1 MAGFGGNSMNTQLPS
16 HFLSAMSKMPKRHE
30 LHSTQ
35 EFEIRDFPTAVLPPI
50 LENMVKEV
58 ARITQTPESMAGCL
72 SLGIVGASIGK
83 GLKLRGH
90 ANRPTGGNLYILISA
105 DSGTGKTVCA
115 KEIFKP
121 FIEFDQYLLDE
132 WINEELPGLET
143 SEIQLKEEISS
154 ALREWRQMEPG
165 LEKEQ
170 ALVGIA
176 QTKKELNGIKAQ
188 INHPPRL
195 YVENV
200 TSERLAHLLSNQP
213 NECLAS
219 LSSDAADCIEILAG
233 RYQKKETTDEGIYL
247 KGFSGDPCRVD
258 RVNGRAVNLKSPH
271 LTVCWL
277 TQPDKLQ
284 QLFSVRRFTDGGFMP
299 RFLAF
304 HTGCQPQERL
314 KNIEAIPSGVEL
326 EYEKLIKSL
335 AERFLSSDT
344 TDITS
349 LSKEAQETYRNYY
362 NEVVRKRR
370 QGGELSDVNSY
381 AARWE
386 ENALRLG
393 LVLHA
398 AEHGKT
404 AASKTIT
411 NQTAERSIELIDWFS
426 EQQLLLLETNR
437 EDEVQAKE
445 EKVIKLIESNYPKIK
460 ATDLARKRITPNAAA
475 ARLLLSQMVDKG
487 ILEKE
492 EVPPAEGKGGH
503 TQTLYQLKT

>member
-1 MAGFGGNSMNTQLPS
+1 M
-16 HFLSAMSKMPKRHE
+16 
-30 LHSTQ
+30 
-35 EFEIRDFPTAVLPPI
+35 
-50 LENMVKEV
+50 
-58 ARITQTPESMAGCL
+58 
-72 SLGIVGASIGK
+72 
-83 GLKLRGH
+83 
-90 ANRPTGGNLYILISA
+90 
-105 DSGTGKTVCA
+105 
-115 KEIFKP
+115 
-121 FIEFDQYLLDE
+121 
-132 WINEELPGLET
+132 
-143 SEIQLKEEISS
+143 
-154 ALREWRQMEPG
+154 
-165 LEKEQ
+165 
-170 ALVGIA
+170 VGIA

-219 LSSDAADCIEILAG
+219 FSSDAADCIEILAG

-326 EYEKLIKSL
+326 AYGKLISSL

-370 QGGELSDVNSY
+370 HGGELSDVNSY

-404 AASKTIT
+404 AAAKTIT

-445 EKVIKLIESNYPKIK
+445 EKVIKLIESNHAKIK

>member
-1 MAGFGGNSMNTQLPS
+1 MSTKLPS
-16 HFLSAMSKMPKRHE
+16 DFFPTMSKMHE
-30 LHSTQ
+30 LRELHTTQ
-35 EFEIRDFPTAVLPPI
+35 ELEIRDFPTAVLPPI
-50 LENMVKEV
+50 LGNMVREV

-90 ANRPTGGNLYILISA
+90 ANRLTGANLYFLISA

-115 KEIFKP
+115 KEMFKP
-121 FIEFDQYLLDE
+121 FIGFDQYLLDE

-143 SEIQLKEEISS
+143 SEIQLKQEISS
-154 ALREWRQMEPG
+154 ALIEWRQMEPG
-165 LEKEQ
+165 LQKVQ

-188 INHPPRL
+188 INHHPRL

-200 TSERLAHLLSNQP
+200 TSEKLAHLLSNQP

-233 RYQKKETTDEGIYL
+233 RYQNKETTDEGIYL

-314 KNIEAIPSGVEL
+314 KNIEAISSGVEL
-326 EYEKLIKSL
+326 EYEKLIRSL
-335 AERFLSSDT
+335 AEKFLSSDT

-362 NEVVRKRR
+362 NQIVRKRCH
-370 QGGELSDVNSY
+370 GGELSDVNSY

-398 AEHGKT
+398 AEHGKI
-404 AASKTIT
+404 AASKMIT
-411 NQTAERSIELIDWFS
+411 NQTAEQSIELIHWFS
-426 EQQLLLLETNR
+426 KQQLLLLETNR

>member
-1 MAGFGGNSMNTQLPS
+1 MSTQLPS
-16 HFLSAMSKMPKRHE
+16 HFLPTMSKMPKRHE
-30 LHSTQ
+30 LHSRQ
-35 EFEIRDFPTAVLPPI
+35 ELEIRDFPTAVLPPI

-58 ARITQTPESMAGCL
+58 AKVTQTPESMAGCL

-90 ANRPTGGNLYILISA
+90 ANRLTGGNLYFLISA

-121 FIEFDQYLLDE
+121 FIEFDQNLLDE

-326 EYEKLIKSL
+326 EYEKLIRSL
-335 AERFLSSDT
+335 AERF
-344 TDITS
+344 

-370 QGGELSDVNSY
+370 HGGELSDVNSY

-404 AASKTIT
+404 AAAKTIT

-445 EKVIKLIESNYPKIK
+445 EKVIKLIESNHAKIK

>member
-1 MAGFGGNSMNTQLPS
+1 MSTKLPS
-16 HFLSAMSKMPKRHE
+16 DFFPTMSKMHELRE

-35 EFEIRDFPTAVLPPI
+35 GSEIQDFPTAVLPPI
-50 LENMVKEV
+50 LADMVKEV

-72 SLGIVGASIGK
+72 ILGIISASIGK
-83 GLKLRGH
+83 GLKLKGH
-90 ANRPTGGNLYILISA
+90 ANRLTGANLYILISA
-105 DSGTGKTVCA
+105 DSGTGKTLCA

-121 FIEFDQYLLDE
+121 FIDFDQKQSDK
-132 WINEELPGLET
+132 WRNERLPELQRDK
-143 SEIQLKEEISS
+143 IRLKER
-154 ALREWRQMEPG
+154 LRNTRRGMVGDVPQMER
-165 LEKEQ
+165 EQ
-170 ALVGIA
+170 VIENIIVETQIA
-176 QTKKELNGIKAQ
+176 IASVEAQ
-188 INHPPRL
+188 INHQPRL

-200 TSERLAHLLSNQP
+200 TSEKLAHLLSNQP

-233 RYQKKETTDEGIYL
+233 RYQNKETTDEGIYL

-284 QLFSVRRFTDGGFMP
+284 QLFSVRRFTDGGLMP

-326 EYEKLIKSL
+326 EYEKLIRSL
-335 AERFLSSDT
+335 AEKFLSSDT

-362 NEVVRKRR
+362 NQIVRKRCH
-370 QGGELSDVNSY
+370 GGELSDVNSY

-398 AEHGKT
+398 AEHGKI
-404 AASKTIT
+404 AASKMIT
-411 NQTAERSIELIDWFS
+411 NQTAEQSIELIHWFS
-426 EQQLLLLETNR
+426 KQQLLLLETNR